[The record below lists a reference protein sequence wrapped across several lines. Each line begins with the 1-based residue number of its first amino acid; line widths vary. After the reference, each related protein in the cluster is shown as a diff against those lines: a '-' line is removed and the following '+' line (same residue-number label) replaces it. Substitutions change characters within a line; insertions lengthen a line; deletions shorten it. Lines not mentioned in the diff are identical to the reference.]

1 MNPYH
6 KSSSSKA
13 NQLDLNTESLVFDPS
28 KMNFNDFIAKNAVMF
43 LPGINQKML
52 TMGGL
57 KLDLLPP
64 LAKEFFIRWIFEV
77 NRPRLIQGQ
86 PLLVTYGIIKQC
98 PLWKIIPMPY
108 RNIRLTKDA
117 IYALQKLVPPDKRLQ
132 FHGIQ

>member
-6 KSSSSKA
+6 KSSSANA
-13 NQLDLNTESLVFDPS
+13 NQTPTEQLVFDPA
-28 KMNFNDFIAKNAVMF
+28 KMNFNDYIAQNAVMF
-43 LPGINQKML
+43 LPGINAKML

-64 LAKEFFIRWIFEV
+64 LAKEYFIRWLFEV
-77 NRPRLIQGQ
+77 NRPRLVQGL

-108 RNIRLTKDA
+108 RNIALTKDA
-117 IYALQKLVPPDKRLQ
+117 IYALRKLVPVDKRLKFQ
-132 FHGIQ
+132 GIQ

>member
-6 KSSSSKA
+6 KSSSTQGKETPT
-13 NQLDLNTESLVFDPS
+13 DELVFDPM

-43 LPGINQKML
+43 LPGLNQKML

-77 NRPRLIQGQ
+77 NRPRLTQGL

-108 RNIRLTKDA
+108 RNIKLTKDS
-117 IYALQKLVPPDKRLQ
+117 IYALNKMIPPEKRLK